1 MKERETRS
9 SPALPARSGPVKRW
23 WLDRSVRVK
32 GMIVVA
38 GPLIALIAVSSASLV
53 MQYNERQERSV
64 ARTASNVNTTAQ
76 QVLADAVNAETGVR
90 GYAATG
96 NPLFLQPYNMSL
108 ARLGRDSHA
117 FGAAAVAQR
126 DSHAEGIAVA
136 TLGTEMAE
144 LARLRSEVRG
154 GVSGAALKPALEI
167 GKSSMDALRSQIAA
181 LARGPAAIAL
191 GYRADINELE
201 SVIEAVSIA
210 GLALGLLA
218 GLVGVALFTSGISGR
233 VTVAAANADRLGEGQ
248 PLEPAPDANDELGR
262 LADSLERAEE
272 VLASRTE
279 ELVTARDEAVTAT
292 HAKNAFLSST
302 SHELRTPLNAVLGFA
317 QLLQLSDLDQ
327 EDEDAVERIL
337 AAGRHLLA
345 LINELIDIAR
355 IESGEFSL
363 SVEPVSVQP
372 VVEETCQL
380 VAPLAADRSITIS
393 RLCSSSHLAVSADRQ
408 RLSQVLVN
416 LLSNAIKYNRAG
428 GTITITC
435 QAVGSD
441 EVSLAV
447 ADTGPGIPA
456 ADLGRI
462 FDPFERLGA
471 EQTAVEGTGIGLPL
485 ARAFADAMHGR
496 LAAASV
502 VGEGTTFTLTLPR
515 AQDTAEAPAG
525 RPTSLRPAGPGEP
538 AGTRTRIL
546 YIEDNPANIE
556 VVSRFIKTRPGV
568 HLESV
573 TSGQRRPGRRDPGH
587 PRPHPPGPA
596 PARPARRRG
605 PDPAQGLPGHGR
617 HPRRHLVRR
626 GRADRYPPHARQRR
640 HRVPHQAA
648 RPRRARPADSTRS
661 RPNG

>member
-1 MKERETRS
+1 M
-9 SPALPARSGPVKRW
+9 
-23 WLDRSVRVK
+23 
-32 GMIVVA
+32 
-38 GPLIALIAVSSASLV
+38 
-53 MQYNERQERSV
+53 
-64 ARTASNVNTTAQ
+64 TASAVNTSAQ

-327 EDEDAVERIL
+327 EDRGRGRAHSRRR
-337 AAGRHLLA
+337 APSAGADQRADRHRQ
-345 LINELIDIAR
+345 DR
-355 IESGEFSL
+355 VGR
-363 SVEPVSVQP
+363 VQP
-372 VVEETCQL
+372 VGG
-380 VAPLAADRSITIS
+380 
-393 RLCSSSHLAVSADRQ
+393 
-408 RLSQVLVN
+408 
-416 LLSNAIKYNRAG
+416 AG
-428 GTITITC
+428 
-435 QAVGSD
+435 
-441 EVSLAV
+441 
-447 ADTGPGIPA
+447 
-456 ADLGRI
+456 
-462 FDPFERLGA
+462 
-471 EQTAVEGTGIGLPL
+471 
-485 ARAFADAMHGR
+485 
-496 LAAASV
+496 
-502 VGEGTTFTLTLPR
+502 
-515 AQDTAEAPAG
+515 
-525 RPTSLRPAGPGEP
+525 
-538 AGTRTRIL
+538 
-546 YIEDNPANIE
+546 
-556 VVSRFIKTRPGV
+556 
-568 HLESV
+568 
-573 TSGQRRPGRRDPGH
+573 
-587 PRPHPPGPA
+587 
-596 PARPARRRG
+596 
-605 PDPAQGLPGHGR
+605 
-617 HPRRHLVRR
+617 
-626 GRADRYPPHARQRR
+626 
-640 HRVPHQAA
+640 
-648 RPRRARPADSTRS
+648 
-661 RPNG
+661 